1 MEKHMIWCATLKLT
15 NQTEL
20 TIEQMLALSG
30 IYLYMI
36 DKKAGEHDYVALC
49 WVDGRWNSLLSEDK

>member
-1 MEKHMIWCATLKLT
+1 MELITT
-15 NQTEL
+15 
-20 TIEQMLALSG
+20 EQMLALSG

-36 DKKAGEHDYVALC
+36 DKKASEHDYVALC